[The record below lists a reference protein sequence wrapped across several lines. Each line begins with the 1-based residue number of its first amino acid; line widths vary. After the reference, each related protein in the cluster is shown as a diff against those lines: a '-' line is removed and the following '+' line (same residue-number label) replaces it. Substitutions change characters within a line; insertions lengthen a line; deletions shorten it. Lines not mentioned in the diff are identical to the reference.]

1 MGAKVN
7 DTWRT
12 SIQVLSQS
20 LKMAIVPE
28 SLSHALIAR
37 SQLIVIHLRD
47 EIDSAFEFSY
57 KIDRLD
63 ANMYLKPNCGSRPWQ
78 VTCYRPISIVQI

>member
-7 DTWRT
+7 DTWR
-12 SIQVLSQS
+12 SSVQGLSQS

-37 SQLIVIHLRD
+37 FQLIVIHLRD
-47 EIDSAFEFSY
+47 EVDSAFEFSY

-63 ANMYLKPNCGSRPWQ
+63 AA
-78 VTCYRPISIVQI
+78 TPICILNLTVGPGPGKSHVIARY